1 MDTKLEFTVI
11 LTFDEYSKVGEF
23 ISDMQNWKEHKLK
36 KAEKKMD
43 DKRGKHTKGLHIK
56 ARHYHE
62 LNPDIP
68 YRECMKLIRME

>member
-11 LTFDEYSKVGEF
+11 LTFDEYAKVGEF
-23 ISDMQNWKEHKLK
+23 MVDMQNWKEHKLK
-36 KAEKKMD
+36 KTEKKID

-62 LNPDIP
+62 LNPEIP
-68 YRECMKLIRME
+68 YRECMKLIKME